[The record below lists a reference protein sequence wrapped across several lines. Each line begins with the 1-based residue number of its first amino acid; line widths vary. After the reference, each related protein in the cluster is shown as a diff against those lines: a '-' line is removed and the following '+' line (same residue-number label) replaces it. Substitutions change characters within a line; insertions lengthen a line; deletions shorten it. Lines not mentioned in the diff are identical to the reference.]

1 MHATGT
7 RTYVTCSEGMLQ
19 VGIVSRRACIEGS
32 TPDPLE
38 QEHFDMVAF
47 SGQVCAHDAM
57 RAAMDVLPRS
67 R

>member
-1 MHATGT
+1 MYATAT
-7 RTYVTCSEGMLQ
+7 RPHVPCSKGMLQ